1 MNQPQQGYGQQ
12 GYPPQQGYY
21 PPQQQQGPPP
31 GYQQQGYAP
40 QQQQQQQGQRQ
51 QGQRQQGQ
59 QQEGRDWSNY
69 TAPSTTDAAPAS
81 ANSVQDTMNWEGVSW
96 RDVRYSTGKADD
108 QFSIRPGTYPAVTG
122 YVKYDDDYDREGN
135 LLEEPVLKVDVCML
149 TNEGPR
155 KIGLWLRRR
164 YGARWNAFVA
174 AIAPE
179 LVGRDTPRG
188 PYWSKGR
195 TFMAVVD
202 YGSGKRAQSGEAP
215 QVDVQ
220 QFLSTDPPQQQTAP
234 QQQQQAAP
242 QQQQQQYQQ
251 QYAPQQQQYAPQQ
264 QQYAPQQQQHAPQQQ
279 QHAPQQQQHA
289 PQQQQQQGQ
298 HQQMYQGQQGQPQ
311 QGGYG
316 QNNYGGQQQG
326 QPQQQAPQQQ
336 QVYTP
341 GGQTYGDQS
350 TPTQRAMGIADSDM
364 PF

>member
-40 QQQQQQQGQRQ
+40 QQQQQQQQGQRQ

-220 QFLSTDPPQQQTAP
+220 QFLPTNPP
-234 QQQQQAAP
+234 QQQAAP
-242 QQQQQQYQQ
+242 QQQQQ
-251 QYAPQQQQYAPQQ
+251 YAPQ
-264 QQYAPQQQQHAPQQQ
+264 QQQQHAPQQQ
-279 QHAPQQQQHA
+279 QGYAPQQQQGYA
-289 PQQQQQQGQ
+289 PQQGQ